1 MTTDF
6 VIWITREVLT
16 TAILI
21 LLPVLGSTLIIGLTV
36 GIIQAVTQVQEMTL
50 AFVPKIVFVGVV
62 IFVLLP
68 WFLDLLMGLYLEIFS
83 QIILVTTS

>member
-6 VIWITREVLT
+6 VIWITREVLM

-21 LLPVLGSTLIIGLTV
+21 LLPVLGTTLIIGLVV
-36 GIIQAVTQVQEMTL
+36 GIIQAVTQVHEMTL

-62 IFVLLP
+62 IFIMLP
-68 WFLDLLMGLYLEIFS
+68 WFLDLIMGLFLEIFN
-83 QIILVTTS
+83 QIILVTSS

>member
-36 GIIQAVTQVQEMTL
+36 GVIQAVTQIQEMTL

-62 IFVLLP
+62 IFVLMP
-68 WFLDLLMGLYLEIFS
+68 WSLDLLMGLFLEIFN
-83 QIILVTTS
+83 QIVLVSVS

>member
-16 TAILI
+16 TAIFI
-21 LLPVLGSTLIIGLTV
+21 LLPVLGTTLLIGLTV

-50 AFVPKIVFVGVV
+50 AFVPKIVVVGMV

-68 WFLDLLMGLYLEIFS
+68 WFLELLMGLFLEIFN
-83 QIILVTTS
+83 QIILVSS

>member
-16 TAILI
+16 TAIFI
-21 LLPVLGSTLIIGLTV
+21 LLPVLGTTLIIGLTV

-68 WFLDLLMGLYLEIFS
+68 WFLDLLMGLFLEIFN
-83 QIILVTTS
+83 QIILVSAS

>member
-36 GIIQAVTQVQEMTL
+36 GVIQAVTQIQEMTL

-62 IFVLLP
+62 IFVLMP
-68 WFLDLLMGLYLEIFS
+68 WFLELLMGLFLEIFN
-83 QIILVTTS
+83 QIVLVSVA

>member
-36 GIIQAVTQVQEMTL
+36 GVIQAVTQIQEMTL

-62 IFVLLP
+62 IFVLMP
-68 WFLDLLMGLYLEIFS
+68 WFLDLLMGLFLEIFN
-83 QIILVTTS
+83 QIVLVSVS

>member
-21 LLPVLGSTLIIGLTV
+21 LLPILGTTLLIGLIV
-36 GIIQAVTQVQEMTL
+36 GIIQAVTQVHEMTL

-62 IFVLLP
+62 IFILLP
-68 WFLDLLMGLYLEIFS
+68 WFLDLIMGLFLEIFS
-83 QIILVTTS
+83 QIILVSAP

>member
-68 WFLDLLMGLYLEIFS
+68 WFLDLLMGLYLEIFN

>member
-16 TAILI
+16 TAIFI
-21 LLPVLGSTLIIGLTV
+21 LLPILGTTLLIGLIV
-36 GIIQAVTQVQEMTL
+36 GIIQAVTQIHEMTL

-62 IFVLLP
+62 IFILMP
-68 WFLDLLMGLYLEIFS
+68 WFLDLIMGLYLEIFN
-83 QIILVTTS
+83 QITLVAVP

>member
-21 LLPVLGSTLIIGLTV
+21 LLPILGTTLLIGLVV
-36 GIIQAVTQVQEMTL
+36 GIIQAVTQVHEMTL
-50 AFVPKIVFVGVV
+50 AFVPKIVFVGIV
-62 IFVLLP
+62 IFMLLP
-68 WFLDLLMGLYLEIFS
+68 WFLDLVMGLFLEIFN
-83 QIILVTTS
+83 QIVLVTAA